1 MPLVRVS
8 AAELSFGTQILL
20 DKVDFQIDK
29 GERVC
34 ITGRNGVGKSTLMK
48 VILDE
53 VKLDSG
59 EIWFDAGVTVS
70 CLQQE
75 LPAADERVVDSVV
88 AEGLP
93 GVGELLTAFN
103 QLAVTALDDKG
114 LKKLADIQ
122 HQIDAVDGWS
132 AQTKIDQ
139 VMTRLNLPRDV
150 KMSTLSGGWRR
161 KVALAKAL
169 VSEPDLLIL
178 DEPTNHLDLTT
189 IDWLEKQLL
198 EFRGAI
204 LFVTHDRALLQKLA
218 TRIIELDRG
227 HAFSWKGNYS
237 SFLEYREQRL
247 ATEEKHN
254 ELFDKRLAEE
264 EVWIRQGIKARR
276 TRNEGRVR
284 ALKALRVERSD
295 RRNVTGKASITTNAA
310 DRSGKIVIEA
320 ENLKHYFADKKILD
334 GFSTVIQRGD
344 RIGIVGNNG
353 AGKSTLLKVLL
364 GELSPQE
371 GEVKKGTKLELAY
384 FDQLRTEL
392 DGDKTVIDNVSQGRD
407 FIEINGKDRHIY
419 SYLSDFLFSPERART
434 PVGVLS
440 GGERNRVMLAKLFG
454 QPSNLLVLD
463 EPTNDL
469 DVETLELLEEIL
481 MDYPGTILLVSH
493 DRAFMD
499 NVVTST
505 IVFEAPGQVREYVG
519 GYSDWKKQGGKFR
532 DVAYQDDAQREQV
545 VEVQSAPATAT
556 PQKKISFKLKHEL
569 EQIPAK
575 IEQLETAIE
584 AVQLETTAAD
594 FYQRSHDDV
603 TATLAKLEALEAELE
618 VVVERWAELEE
629 LAS

>member
-8 AAELSFGTQILL
+8 ASHLSYGTQILL
-20 DKVDFQIDK
+20 DNVDFQIDK

-48 VILDE
+48 VILGD

-59 EIWFDAGVTVS
+59 ELWFDSGVRVS
-70 CLQQE
+70 CLDQE
-75 LPAADERVVDSVV
+75 LPAADDRIIDAVV

-93 GVGELLTAFN
+93 GVGELLSAFN
-103 QLAVTALDDKG
+103 ELAGQDLDEKG
-114 LKKLADIQ
+114 LNELSRIQ
-122 HQIDAVDGWS
+122 HKIDAVDGWS
-132 AQTKIDQ
+132 AQTKIDN
-139 VMTRLNLPRDV
+139 VMSRLKLPRGV
-150 KMSTLSGGWRR
+150 LMSTLSGGWRR

-169 VSEPDLLIL
+169 VCEPDLLLL
-178 DEPTNHLDLTT
+178 DEPTNHLDLAT

-227 HAFSWKGNYS
+227 HAFSYKGDYK

-284 ALKALRVERSD
+284 ALKALRVERSE
-295 RRNVTGKASITTNAA
+295 RRNVTGKANIEAQAS
-310 DRSGKIVIEA
+310 DKSGKIVIEA
-320 ENLKHYFADKKILD
+320 KDLHHHFADKKIIEN
-334 GFSTVIQRGD
+334 FSTVIQRGD
-344 RIGIVGNNG
+344 RIGIIGNNG
-353 AGKSTLLKVLL
+353 AGKSTLLKMFL
-364 GELSPQE
+364 GHLAPMQGSIKQ
-371 GEVKKGTKLELAY
+371 GTKLDVAY
-384 FDQLRTEL
+384 FDQLRGEL
-392 DGDKTVIDNVSQGRD
+392 DGEKNIIDNVSEGRD
-407 FIEINGKDRHIY
+407 FIEINGKNRHIY

-440 GGERNRVMLAKLFG
+440 GGERNRVMLAKLFSL
-454 QPSNLLVLD
+454 PSNLLILD

-481 MDYPGTILLVSH
+481 MNYPGTILLVSH

-499 NVVTST
+499 NVVTSS
-505 IVFEAPGQVREYVG
+505 IVFEAPGKVREYIG
-519 GYSDWKKQGGKFR
+519 GYSDWKAAGGMMS
-532 DVAYQDDAQREQV
+532 DADESV
-545 VEVQSAPATAT
+545 SDTLKPTKVEVKKADT
-556 PQKKISFKLKHEL
+556 PVAEKKLSFKLKHEL
-569 EQIPAK
+569 DKLPAK
-575 IEQLETAIE
+575 IEALEE
-584 AVQLETTAAD
+584 KLEVYQQTVAEGD
-594 FYQRSHDDV
+594 FYQRPQHEIDKVLAQLSDIEQSLE
-603 TATLAKLEALEAELE
+603 TA
-618 VVVERWAELEE
+618 VERWAELEE
-629 LAS
+629 MAS

>member
-8 AAELSFGTQILL
+8 AAQLSYGTQILL
-20 DKVDFQIDK
+20 DNVDFQIDK

-34 ITGRNGVGKSTLMK
+34 ITGRNGVGKSTLLK
-48 VILDE
+48 VIQGDI
-53 VKLDSG
+53 KLDGG
-59 EIWFDAGVTVS
+59 ELWFDSGVRIS

-75 LPAADERVVDSVV
+75 LPAADDRLVDSVV

-93 GVGELLTAFN
+93 GVGELLAAFN
-103 QLAVTALDDKG
+103 ELSMQELDEKG
-114 LKKLADIQ
+114 LKKLAKIQ
-122 HQIDAVDGWS
+122 HDIDSVDGWS
-132 AQTKIDQ
+132 AQAKIDN
-139 VMTRLNLPRDV
+139 VMSRLKLPSGV
-150 KMSTLSGGWRR
+150 SMSTLSGGWRR

-169 VSEPDLLIL
+169 VCEPDLLLL
-178 DEPTNHLDLTT
+178 DEPTNHLDLAT

-198 EFRGAI
+198 DFRGAL
-204 LFVTHDRALLQKLA
+204 LFVTHDRALLQNLA

-227 HAFSWKGNYS
+227 WAFSWKGDYH

-284 ALKALRVERSD
+284 ALKALRNERAE
-295 RRNVTGKASITTNAA
+295 RRNVTGKANIATQSSEK
-310 DRSGKIVIEA
+310 SGKIVIEA
-320 ENLKHYFADKKILD
+320 QDLRHSFADKKIVD

-344 RIGIVGNNG
+344 RIGIIGNNG
-353 AGKSTLLKVLL
+353 AGKSTLLKMFL
-364 GELSPQE
+364 GQLQPMAGTIKQ
-371 GEVKKGTKLELAY
+371 GTKLEVAY

-392 DGDKTVIDNVSQGRD
+392 DGEKNIIDNVSQGRD
-407 FIEINGKDRHIY
+407 FIEVNGKDRHIY

-440 GGERNRVMLAKLFG
+440 GGERNRVMLAKLFS

-481 MDYPGTILLVSH
+481 MNYPGTMLLVSH

-499 NVVTST
+499 NVVTSS
-505 IVFEAPGQVREYVG
+505 IVFEAPGRVREYIG
-519 GYSDWKKQGGKFR
+519 GYSDWKTQGGTISVTAATEEKP
-532 DVAYQDDAQREQV
+532 QV
-545 VEVQSAPATAT
+545 TAAVEVKETPAAS
-556 PQKKISFKLKHEL
+556 KKLSFKLKHEL
-569 EQIPAK
+569 EKLPAK
-575 IEQLETAIE
+575 IEALEEQNELWQAQ
-584 AVQLETTAAD
+584 VAD
-594 FYQRSHDDV
+594 SGFYQRPREEQDKV
-603 TATLAKLEALEAELE
+603 LAQLAEAEQALEVA
-618 VVVERWAELEE
+618 VERWAELEE
-629 LAS
+629 LASE

>member
-227 HAFSWKGNYS
+227 HAFSWKGDYS

-284 ALKALRVERSD
+284 ALKALRVERSE
-295 RRNVTGKASITTNAA
+295 RRNVTGKASITTNTA

-320 ENLKHYFADKKILD
+320 
-334 GFSTVIQRGD
+334 
-344 RIGIVGNNG
+344 
-353 AGKSTLLKVLL
+353 
-364 GELSPQE
+364 
-371 GEVKKGTKLELAY
+371 
-384 FDQLRTEL
+384 
-392 DGDKTVIDNVSQGRD
+392 
-407 FIEINGKDRHIY
+407 
-419 SYLSDFLFSPERART
+419 
-434 PVGVLS
+434 
-440 GGERNRVMLAKLFG
+440 
-454 QPSNLLVLD
+454 
-463 EPTNDL
+463 
-469 DVETLELLEEIL
+469 
-481 MDYPGTILLVSH
+481 
-493 DRAFMD
+493 
-499 NVVTST
+499 
-505 IVFEAPGQVREYVG
+505 
-519 GYSDWKKQGGKFR
+519 
-532 DVAYQDDAQREQV
+532 
-545 VEVQSAPATAT
+545 
-556 PQKKISFKLKHEL
+556 
-569 EQIPAK
+569 
-575 IEQLETAIE
+575 
-584 AVQLETTAAD
+584 
-594 FYQRSHDDV
+594 
-603 TATLAKLEALEAELE
+603 
-618 VVVERWAELEE
+618 
-629 LAS
+629 